1 MPENK
6 LRSVCVHSR
15 RTDKRMERNLNIYI
29 EFFKARSNNFV
40 VEENEVGGV
49 GIRQLSYLCLELA
62 RFTRS
67 KS

>member
-40 VEENEVGGV
+40 VEENEVGGRLQERV
-49 GIRQLSYLCLELA
+49 VLA
-62 RFTRS
+62 NQVTDAY
-67 KS
+67 